1 MHAFRQTTTR
11 RFAFEPLDRIVIK
24 HREYRW
30 ISGDEFGH
38 VLEPMLSLGQPI
50 TEAFSHQQLD
60 DFERLDQLQHD
71 VRYYDEAKAMARLKA
86 GGATSLFHLSAG
98 EQAKLLDRQEMLDLL
113 LKQEA
118 EDPSFVR
125 TDTYIDKAMHGVYA
139 TISKRKAARAAED
152 KATRCDQTYAIAKC
166 PSARTVR
173 RWLKA
178 YESGGL
184 DVMALRDGY
193 HRSGNPFSS
202 LDPEVLNL
210 INKHVSAWADIRR
223 PTMAGQHEKLA
234 GDIRR
239 INETRVTSGEPP
251 LLIPAKATFRKAI
264 KAVPAFDAY
273 AGRHGVEAAKRKFTI
288 VSGGMEAIRPF
299 QRLVMDGHK
308 LQASTIAVKIGE
320 WDLLSPKDKKEAER
334 ERLVLH
340 ASICTATRCFTGLR
354 FSKTENKE
362 TAIATLRMS
371 VSDKSR
377 YAKAAGCKSDWP
389 MAARPAAVH
398 TDTGSAWIATEFR
411 GSVADLRA
419 TLETAPVGVPQMR
432 GHMERPFGTIDRG
445 LLPNFT
451 GRTFGNV
458 VDKGDYDSEKHASVF
473 SEKIGFIL
481 VRYIV
486 DKYHHTPHASLN
498 NMTPYDKWHELV
510 DKYGILPPPGRDE
523 LRHIFG
529 TKIERA
535 LDHRGVRVAGIHYQ
549 SPKLQEYR
557 RRVGDGKV
565 SVKCDPEDLGRVSI
579 WVDAGWLSVP
589 AMRGNFDGVHLDVW
603 TEAMRDLRRRNLVKS
618 SLSQHYVDDA
628 IRAISAMGNLA
639 MARAN
644 IAAPTITAEDL
655 ERHERELLYGFDI
668 VGDNTDDGPVT
679 ANRDKDGNRD
689 RFANAV
695 PILDR
700 PIEVNTT
707 DVTPDNAT
715 MPPAAGATP
724 NVRTRKPNLK
734 LED

>member
-1 MHAFRQTTTR
+1 MHAFKQNTR
-11 RFAFEPLDRIVIK
+11 RFAFEPLDRITIK
-24 HREYRW
+24 RREYRW
-30 ISGDEFGH
+30 ISSDEFGH
-38 VLEPMLSLGQPI
+38 VLEPVLSLGQPI
-50 TEAFSHQQLD
+50 AEAFSHQELD
-60 DFERLDQLQHD
+60 DLARLDQLQHD
-71 VRYYDEAKAMARLKA
+71 VRYYDEAKAMTRLKA
-86 GGATSLFHLSAG
+86 GGAISLFHLSPQ
-98 EQAKLLDRQEMLDLL
+98 EQVKLLDKQEMLDLL
-113 LKQEA
+113 LRQEA
-118 EDPSFVR
+118 DDPNFVR
-125 TDTYIDKAMHGVYA
+125 TDAYIGEAMERVYA
-139 TISKRKAARAAED
+139 TVCGRKVARAAED
-152 KATRCDQTYAIAKC
+152 KAKRCDQTFEMAKC

-178 YESGGL
+178 YEAGGL

-193 HRSGNPFSS
+193 HRSGNVFSS
-202 LDPEVLNL
+202 LNPEVYALVD
-210 INKHVSAWADIRR
+210 KHANAWSDIRR
-223 PTMAGQHEKLA
+223 PTMSGQHDKLA
-234 GDIRR
+234 AEIRE
-239 INETRVTSGEPP
+239 INEKRKASGEPP
-251 LLIPAKATFRKAI
+251 LSIPAKATFRKAVKSI
-264 KAVPAFDAY
+264 PAFDAY

-288 VSGGMEAIRPF
+288 VGGGMEAVRAF

-320 WDLLSPKDKKEAER
+320 WDLLSPRDKKEAER

-389 MAARPAAVH
+389 TTARPGSVH
-398 TDTGSAWIATEFR
+398 TDTGSAWIANEFR

-445 LLPNFT
+445 LLPHFS
-451 GRTFGNV
+451 GRTFGNIV
-458 VDKGDYDSEKHASVF
+458 SKGDYDSEKHASVF
-473 SEKIGFIL
+473 SERIGFIL

-486 DKYHHTPHASLN
+486 DKYHHTPHAALN
-498 NMTPYDKWHELV
+498 NSTPYDKWCELV

-523 LRHIFG
+523 LRNIFG
-529 TKIERA
+529 PRIERA
-535 LDHRGVRVAGIHYQ
+535 LDHRGVRVAGIHFQ

-557 RRVGDGKV
+557 RKVGDAKV
-565 SVKCDPEDLGRVSI
+565 AVKFDPEDLGRVSV
-579 WVDAGWLSVP
+579 WVDEGWLSVP

-603 TEAMRDLRRRNLVKS
+603 TEAMRDLRRRNLVKA

-628 IRAISAMGNLA
+628 LRAISKMGNLA

-644 IAAPTITAEDL
+644 IASPTITAEDL
-655 ERHERELLYGFDI
+655 DRHERELLFGFDI
-668 VGDNTDDGPVT
+668 VGDDAADGPVT
-679 ANRDKDGNRD
+679 ANRDGDGNRD

-695 PILDR
+695 PIVDR

-707 DVTPDNAT
+707 DVAPDNAT
-715 MPPAAGATP
+715 TPPAAGGTP
-724 NVRTRKPNLK
+724 TVRTRKPNLK